1 MSEYLLELEDVSKS
15 FPGVKALDG
24 VSLRVKAG
32 EAHSLVGENGAG
44 KSTLL
49 KILSG
54 VYQADGG
61 KVRIDGKETT
71 IHTPKA
77 AQAAGIAM
85 IHQEL
90 QQIPELNVT
99 QNLFLGNPRVRFGVF
114 TDAESM
120 RRRAAEVLA
129 ELDPT
134 INVRARLKDL
144 SVASR
149 QLVEIGRA
157 LHQEARIIAMDEPT
171 SSLTPHEFDRLA
183 EIIAKL
189 LSDGVGI
196 IYVSH
201 KLDEIRRVCQRATV
215 LRDGKLIGVVDI
227 ADVTDERLL
236 QMMVG
241 RPLQAHPH
249 VNHSHKE
256 VALRVQGVSWGKMVR
271 NVSFEL
277 CRGEVLGVAGLVGAG
292 RTELMRVIAG
302 LERPSSG
309 TIEVG
314 GEAVQFTSRRHAIRK
329 GIGLVPEER
338 KREGIVPQRP
348 VFVNV
353 GLPRLSK
360 HAWAGLIQFD
370 LLRREVTTLTERVH
384 LRPPDIRREIRLFSG
399 GNQQKAII
407 CRWLYAQASILL
419 FDEPTRGVDVGA
431 KQEIYEVMEQLAE
444 AGNAVVVVSSELD
457 EILRV
462 SDRVLVMRAGD
473 PPTLLNREELSE
485 ERIMQHAV
493 PTGQRP

>member
-24 VSLRVKAG
+24 VGLRVKAG

-61 KVRIDGKETT
+61 TVRIDGKETA

-90 QQIPELNVT
+90 QQIPELDVT
-99 QNLFLGNPRVRFGVF
+99 QNLFLGSPRVRFGVF
-114 TDAESM
+114 KDADSM

-129 ELDPT
+129 KLDPG
-134 INVRARLKDL
+134 INVRARLRDL
-144 SVASR
+144 SVARR

-171 SSLTPHEFDRLA
+171 SSLTPQEFDRLA
-183 EIIAKL
+183 EIIGDL
-189 LSDGVGI
+189 RGRGVAI

-215 LRDGKLIGVVDI
+215 LRDGKLIGAVDL

-249 VNHSHKE
+249 INHSRPE
-256 VALRVQGVSWGKMVR
+256 IALRVQGVSWGKMVR

-277 CRGEVLGVAGLVGAG
+277 RRGEVLGVAGLVGAG

-302 LERPSSG
+302 LEKPSSG
-309 TIEVG
+309 TMEVG

-348 VFVNV
+348 VYVNV
-353 GLPRLSK
+353 GLPRLGK
-360 HAWAGLIQFD
+360 HARGGLIQFD
-370 LLRREVTTLTERVH
+370 PLRREVKTLTEQVH

-407 CRWLYAQASILL
+407 CRWLYANASILL

-431 KQEIYEVMEQLAE
+431 KQEIYELMEKLAE
-444 AGNAVVVVSSELD
+444 TGNAVVVVSSELD

-473 PPTLLNREELSE
+473 SPTLLNREELSE